1 MSNLKFQQ
9 DLEPN
14 KQEQEESRLSLFGSK
29 ELNESTNPNKEDNKT
44 KAIQSTFNSQREK
57 DQKSKTITEKRKKTK
72 STSHKKKKTK
82 KSKSRTSLFS
92 NSGLHLEDVPLD
104 LTNEIIQL
112 DDFDEGFEEYKN
124 EEEIKNL
131 LEDKTKIR
139 SYMNKLNET
148 LKKEKY
154 STVSE
159 YFNMCDEYL
168 ELNTDLA
175 ECDGILE
182 SLESLMQS
190 FSTTLSTLSGEII
203 NLKNDSELM
212 SIKLNNRRSVVSEL
226 SDFLTHAEISDMLI
240 NHLFNDP
247 IDENYIEYIQE
258 LDRKLDWS
266 LRSDGDPKALE
277 QFNPIVKKVCKHV
290 LKRITNFFIDTF
302 SNFGNKVNEILIGKI
317 TKLFKYVTLIQ
328 FVRKHDPKQLLQI
341 SYSYRIN
348 VAKCCYEM
356 FQSQFKLMQK
366 CLYGYGS
373 KAPLIGY
380 DELSFSIA
388 QKKLSNKNKQK
399 KKTKSNSNKKQ
410 NINNTST
417 FPNSSTNLLTVKE
430 RIAILSKIPQKK
442 LINFKEA
449 VKNKQMFSMEI
460 IFSQLI
466 LLLTRLTQSEALF
479 STDFFQDLNLAKE
492 ILATS
497 ISSLENFI
505 TSLSKNSFD
514 VIGIFLMIKINN
526 KYSEILQTEIAGI
539 IKGLFNRINMTLW
552 PQFTRILEINAQSLF
567 LEFDNTLLMSDFNFS
582 NNLSNEKKLQLIKKN
597 KKKQQKKKKKKSQ
610 NNNTAQLRPTFS
622 TRKYSELISSILIL
636 NNDLNE
642 NNVLFSLSLLRTEME
657 TYLSKYASQLID
669 TKSQTLFLIN
679 NYDLILSVLSKNEII
694 SAETQRF
701 ELLLEEQHEIYIEE
715 VLKQYFNDLITFVG
729 KTDAFLFESKLEKSE
744 REKRKKTINRKQIG
758 KILKNF
764 SKNWRDS
771 INSIYQEIIRD
782 FNNYTN
788 GAKALK
794 RALSQMLRYYTR
806 LTEIIKLIEQNSNNF
821 SNLIVNLSTIMKEV
835 KDICKTFI
843 D

>member
-1 MSNLKFQQ
+1 MSDLKFQPN
-9 DLEPN
+9 LEPN

-29 ELNESTNPNKEDNKT
+29 EHNKSTKPTKEDNKT
-44 KAIQSTFNSQREK
+44 KTTKNTLNSQREK
-57 DQKSKTITEKRKKTK
+57 DNKSKISTEKRKKTK
-72 STSHKKKKTK
+72 STSRNKNKNKKP
-82 KSKSRTSLFS
+82 KSRTSLFS
-92 NSGLHLEDVPLD
+92 NSNLQLEDVPLD

-131 LEDKTKIR
+131 LQDKTKIR
-139 SYMNKLNET
+139 PYMDKLNET

-168 ELNTDLA
+168 ELNTDLT
-175 ECDGILE
+175 ECDGILD

-212 SIKLNNRRSVVSEL
+212 SIKLHNRRSVVSEL
-226 SDFLTHAEISDMLI
+226 SDFLTHAEISDKLI

-290 LKRITNFFIDTF
+290 LKRITNFFIGTF

-328 FVRKHDPKQLLQI
+328 FVRKHDPKQLVQI

-356 FQSQFKLMQK
+356 FQNQFKLMGK
-366 CLYGYGS
+366 CLYGHGS

-388 QKKLSNKNKQK
+388 QKSISNQNKKKN
-399 KKTKSNSNKKQ
+399 KTKSNSKNNK
-410 NINNTST
+410 NINNTNT

-430 RIAILSKIPQKK
+430 RISILSKIPQKK

-492 ILATS
+492 ILTTS

-505 TSLSKNSFD
+505 TTLSKNSFD
-514 VIGIFLMIKINN
+514 AIGIFLMIKINN
-526 KYSEILQTEIAGI
+526 KYSEILQTGIAGL

-552 PQFTRILEINAQSLF
+552 PQFKRILEINAQSLF

-582 NNLSNEKKLQLIKKN
+582 NNISNEKKLQLMKKT
-597 KKKQQKKKKKKSQ
+597 KKKQKKKKNSK
-610 NNNTAQLRPTFS
+610 NNNIAQLRPTFS
-622 TRKYSELISSILIL
+622 TRKYSELLSSILIL

-642 NNVLFSLSLLRTEME
+642 NNVFFSLSLLRTEME

-669 TKSQTLFLIN
+669 IKSQTLFLIN
-679 NYDLILSVLSKNEII
+679 NYDLILSVLSKNEIV
-694 SAETQRF
+694 STETQRF
-701 ELLLEEQHEIYIEE
+701 ELLLEEQHEIYIAE
-715 VLKQYFNDLITFVG
+715 VLKQYFKDLITFVG
-729 KTDAFLFESKLEKSE
+729 KTDSFLFESKLEKSE

>member
-44 KAIQSTFNSQREK
+44 KAIQSTLNSQREK

-139 SYMNKLNET
+139 PYMNKLNET

-430 RIAILSKIPQKK
+430 RISILSKIPQKK

-552 PQFTRILEINAQSLF
+552 PQFTRILEINAQ
-567 LEFDNTLLMSDFNFS
+567 
-582 NNLSNEKKLQLIKKN
+582 
-597 KKKQQKKKKKKSQ
+597 
-610 NNNTAQLRPTFS
+610 PTFS